1 MRNQLIRTLHILTG
15 SVVGAFLG
23 HAIYTFW
30 DYQTHPALYD
40 MQSAPWYTGILVSGA
55 FTIAALLVIGIL
67 KYVVRTKA
75 KPNKNDRPS
84 NRQMGD

>member
-23 HAIYTFW
+23 HAIYICW

-55 FTIAALLVIGIL
+55 FLIAALLVIGIL
-67 KYVVRTKA
+67 KCVLRK
-75 KPNKNDRPS
+75 NKS
-84 NRQMGD
+84 Q